1 MRKLTPVLLSSLA
14 IMLGACSSSDDDNI
28 GQSNG
33 SNNEAVTDIS
43 CSKQGNITTVKIDA
57 STQTAFL
64 NLSKCQAKS
73 KTQQWDLAFNRANIL
88 VNASAKSAIADE
100 QAEYYNGGN
109 PASNVQP
116 VANNGQQFANATNA
130 TELDSLLNA
139 TSIIGNW
146 INDGT
151 APAIDGG
158 WYVSGHPLVPTDQN
172 YVIRSAE
179 GNTFAR
185 MKANNITFT
194 GRAYEV
200 EFAFYIQ
207 GETDQ
212 QFANSAM
219 YWTVTSG
226 ADACYDFDIP
236 DEVNCS
242 EAGWDMKFVGS
253 ERMMPIYT
261 NGGVSGDGNGAAYK
275 MDDPNEYNS
284 GRGTGAPTDTNAIPP
299 MAYEQDKPA
308 GAFSSYSWYAYDPLN
323 DGTHQLLPNYRVYV
337 VDTQTPG
344 STIEGGWYTPAH
356 PLQANGQA
364 YVLRSA
370 EGNSFAKMTFKEA
383 DTSYNLT
390 FNFEV
395 QSSSDS
401 SFNTTAIEWNT
412 DLQDS
417 QCFDFDGNT
426 KTSCDNAIWDIKL
439 ASEGR
444 SITLTANGGLNSTG
458 GNAAIYTVPQSETVT
473 GVDTNDQPEWQM
485 LEPYKLQITDYYND
499 SGASGHISL
508 RYLPLSQTATNNQ

>member
-1 MRKLTPVLLSSLA
+1 MKKVTPVLLSSLA
-14 IMLGACSSSDDDNI
+14 IMLGACSSSDDNSI
-28 GQSNG
+28 GQGNGNGNG
-33 SNNEAVTDIS
+33 SVAEIS
-43 CSKQGNITTVKIDA
+43 CSKEGNITTAKIDA

-64 NLSKCQAKS
+64 NLGECQSKGKA
-73 KTQQWDLAFNRANIL
+73 QQWDLAFNRANIL

-100 QAEYYNGGN
+100 QAEYYDGGN

-116 VANNGQQFANATNA
+116 VADNGQQFANATNA
-130 TELDSLLNA
+130 TELNSLLNA
-139 TSIIGNW
+139 TSIIGSW

-158 WYVSGHPLVPTDQN
+158 WYIAGHPLVASDQN

-185 MKANNITFT
+185 MNANNITFT

-261 NGGVSGDGNGAAYK
+261 NGGVSGEGNGAAYK

-308 GAFSSYSWYAYDPLN
+308 GVFTSYSWYAYDPLS

-337 VDTQTPG
+337 VDTQTPT
-344 STIEGGWYTPAH
+344 STIEDGWYQYNMTEHKLDP
-356 PLQANGQA
+356 NGQA
-364 YVLRSA
+364 YILRSG
-370 EGNSFAKMTFKEA
+370 EGDSFAKMVLTTGGRSEFTF
-383 DTSYNLT
+383 S
-390 FNFEV
+390 FEV
-395 QSSSDS
+395 QSNSEST
-401 SFNTTAIEWNT
+401 FNTAAIEWDANASDT
-412 DLQDS
+412 
-417 QCFDFDGNT
+417 QCYDFDT
-426 KTSCDNAIWDIKL
+426 NAKVDCSGKAWDIKL
-439 ASEGR
+439 YSESR
-444 SITLTANGGLNSTG
+444 SVTLITNGGLNSTG
-458 GNAAIYTVPQSETVT
+458 GNAAIYTVPQGEAVT

-485 LEPYKLQITDYYND
+485 LEPYKLQITDYYD
-499 SGASGHISL
+499 DTGASGHVSL
-508 RYLPLSQTATNNQ
+508 RYMPLSQTTAQ